1 MALMNDRQDLAGRDK
16 TALFL
21 NGPRCGLSIKPTAR
35 WLAPEHC
42 PRPNENLL
50 NPLTLGSMSGDGTE
64 DDARREAARRT
75 RRHSGPGQPKQLLAQ
90 LSWSALAFAAGSR
103 AESGILGDDR

>member
-1 MALMNDRQDLAGRDK
+1 MNDRQDLAGRDK

-50 NPLTLGSMSGDGTE
+50 NP
-64 DDARREAARRT
+64 
-75 RRHSGPGQPKQLLAQ
+75 
-90 LSWSALAFAAGSR
+90 
-103 AESGILGDDR
+103 